1 MATYSDNV
9 KFNSEQLMAQVR
21 VLENVRDMM
30 ISSKDK
36 YVEYLETNLRP
47 NWTTEGGR
55 AAADRL
61 RNFAE
66 TDIQD
71 FITFLNQKLEGL
83 TTSQATTVQI
93 DAA

>member
-9 KFNSEQLMAQVR
+9 KFNSEQLMTQVR

-30 ISSKDK
+30 VSSKNK

-47 NWTTEGGR
+47 NWTTDGGE

-71 FITFLNQKLEGL
+71 FITFLNQKIEGL